1 VVEPEDDDDPDGDEN
16 VPHENSM
23 QVAAEGLED
32 DDEEVKAGYANNEY
46 VEPEDPH
53 LDELEG
59 DGWVH
64 STCVENIRAEF
75 NLSTIR
81 TAVDDLKVGDIF
93 EIKVKLLEAIT
104 EWSIMCGVLFTQVKS
119 NKTNYTAVCAIMVE
133 GDNTS
138 KDLCLWRLYA
148 DTL

>member
-1 VVEPEDDDDPDGDEN
+1 MGPLHMCG
-16 VPHENSM
+16 
-23 QVAAEGLED
+23 
-32 DDEEVKAGYANNEY
+32 
-46 VEPEDPH
+46 
-53 LDELEG
+53 
-59 DGWVH
+59 
-64 STCVENIRAEF
+64 ENIRAEF
-75 NLSTIR
+75 NLSTVR